1 MLLDTFFSEKKLKN
15 EEVVMVSAFFLF
27 GCAAQPQGLSYL
39 TRDQTQGSMHMVLT
53 TGPPGESSVC

>member
-1 MLLDTFFSEKKLKN
+1 
-15 EEVVMVSAFFLF
+15 MVSAFFLF
-27 GCAAQPQGLSYL
+27 GCAAQLQGLSYL